1 MAMAAKERKIKVNGI
16 EANSYFSMAHNT
28 QV

>member
-1 MAMAAKERKIKVNGI
+1 MAVKERKIKVNGI